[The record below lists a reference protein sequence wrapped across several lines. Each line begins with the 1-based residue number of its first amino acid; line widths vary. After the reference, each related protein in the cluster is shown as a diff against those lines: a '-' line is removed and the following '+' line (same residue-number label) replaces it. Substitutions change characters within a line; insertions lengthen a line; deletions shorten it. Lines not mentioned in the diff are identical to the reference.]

1 MRTLRSRLI
10 LSHILPL
17 LLVIPIVGFALVY
30 ILETQVLVATLSDEL
45 AEDAALT
52 ADLALDQPAIW
63 SDSAAAHR
71 FVTFFSL
78 RSRSNMMLFD
88 AQGNLLASSDPGHD
102 AYLGQPMELPNLS
115 AALLGEEQLYVGRTQ
130 QVQAEIVQ
138 VLVPVVGP
146 NREVM
151 GVVRMS
157 QHLSDM
163 QNQLVRLRWLIAA
176 VLAVEF
182 LLAVILG
189 LALALSLGRSLQR
202 VTDAICGIANGREWT
217 ILPVEGPEEIQTLL
231 SAFNTLIERLRVLE
245 DSRRRLL
252 ANLVHELGRP
262 LGALQSGLQA
272 LLSGAEEDPELRHEL
287 LEGMDTQVHRMRPL
301 LDSLTD
307 LHGQVLGTLELHRQP
322 VDLDEWL
329 RRTISP
335 WRQAARDKGL
345 KWTIETPDSL
355 PVLEIDP
362 DRMAQALG
370 NLLSNAIK
378 FTSEGRVSVEATVET
393 DNVVISVT
401 DTGIGIAPSEQEKI
415 FEPLYRSRRDRRF
428 PQGMGLGLSIA
439 RDLVLAHG
447 GRLYVESSSDQGS
460 CFTIRLPLDA
470 SES

>member
-1 MRTLRSRLI
+1 
-10 LSHILPL
+10 
-17 LLVIPIVGFALVY
+17 
-30 ILETQVLVATLSDEL
+30 
-45 AEDAALT
+45 
-52 ADLALDQPAIW
+52 
-63 SDSAAAHR
+63 
-71 FVTFFSL
+71 
-78 RSRSNMMLFD
+78 
-88 AQGNLLASSDPGHD
+88 
-102 AYLGQPMELPNLS
+102 
-115 AALLGEEQLYVGRTQ
+115 
-130 QVQAEIVQ
+130 
-138 VLVPVVGP
+138 
-146 NREVM
+146 
-151 GVVRMS
+151 
-157 QHLSDM
+157 
-163 QNQLVRLRWLIAA
+163 
-176 VLAVEF
+176 
-182 LLAVILG
+182 
-189 LALALSLGRSLQR
+189 

-345 KWTIETPDSL
+345 KWTIEIPDSL

-460 CFTIRLPLDA
+460 CFTIRLPLDTG
-470 SES
+470 ES